1 MRFSKLAKE
10 PRLGRA
16 RNQMRRCNAIPVL
29 VLLSLGGFQ
38 AALAQGPCYNGKA
51 TIACLFPQV
60 AGSAFSPLGI
70 PSGLSN
76 DIPTGD
82 AVLVTPL
89 ASTQPVPSPAS
100 GFIYTF
106 DSSAGVYAR
115 SSKSFGPILAERAD
129 TIGRRRF
136 FLGFAF
142 QRFAFDKVDG
152 VSPHSL
158 QVAIPAP
165 GGQLNENVNFDLQ
178 LNQTTAFMTY
188 GVSNRVDVSL
198 AIPFST
204 VYGSVVLNAVY
215 LPTQSPGTPIRLFAQ
230 GKHTASGLG
239 DVNVQW
245 KGVVIRK
252 ESAAVAV
259 GTVLRLPTGDE
270 YEALGAG
277 TIGVKPFIVG
287 SFSYKRLSPHLNL
300 GYQLNGKS
308 VLSGNILTG
317 VKRHLPDQFQY
328 AAGVDV
334 GVSRRLTLDFDILG
348 AEVVHGDRLNQNL
361 AQNPQVFIR
370 QSYNMTNGAAGFKV
384 NLVGNLLLVAN
395 VLFRLNDAG
404 LRVKVAPLVGLS
416 YGF

>member
-1 MRFSKLAKE
+1 MRFRQLAKK

-16 RNQMRRCNAIPVL
+16 RNQMRRSSTFPVL
-29 VLLSLGGFQ
+29 FLLSLLGLQG
-38 AALAQGPCYNGKA
+38 ASAQGSCFSGKV

-60 AGSAFSPLGI
+60 VAQAGVGQLVG
-70 PSGLSN
+70 PSLF
-76 DIPTGD
+76 DVPTGD

-100 GFIYTF
+100 GFVYTF
-106 DSSAGVYAR
+106 DPSAGVYAR

-142 QRFAFDKVDG
+142 QRFVFDKVDG

-165 GGQLNENVNFDLQ
+165 GGQINENVNFDLQ

-198 AIPFST
+198 AVPFST
-204 VYGSVVLNAVY
+204 VYGSVVFNAAY
-215 LPTQSPGTPIRLFAQ
+215 LPTQAPGTPIQFFAQ

-277 TIGVKPFIVG
+277 TIGVKPFIAG
-287 SFSYKRLSPHLNL
+287 SFSYKKLSPHLNL

-308 VLSGNILTG
+308 ILSGNILTG

-348 AEVVHGDRLNQNL
+348 AEVVHGDRLIQG
-361 AQNPQVFIR
+361 QGFIR
-370 QSYNMTNGAAGFKV
+370 KSYNMTNGAAGFKV